1 MKKND
6 LTPAGWVRLVLY
18 VITVIVGLVAYVAGQ
33 LGAVEVSTAFASMST
48 ALAVLIGG
56 TAAANVP
63 KAPDQGIGQ
72 VLDRLRGM
80 TTVPVAEAVPVIAPY
95 DGPTTA
101 QES

>member
-6 LTPAGWVRLVLY
+6 LTPAGWVRLGLY
-18 VITVIVGLVAYVAGQ
+18 VITVLVGLVAYVAGQ
-33 LGAVEVSTAFASMST
+33 LGAVEVSTAFTSMST

-72 VLDRLRGM
+72 AIDRLRGM
-80 TTVPVAEAVPVIAPY
+80 VVTPTVEAPVIAPY